1 MRTLAELLNTTE
13 PAMPLI
19 RTWMAD
25 AKCPVE
31 ILPCSAADGE
41 RALLDAQITT
51 RSPMGAICHE
61 TGGILV
67 DDGWLRILGAGCE
80 RLPRALMAWS
90 RERVPFFGQQPSFL
104 IIADDPI
111 GGFFCLNG
119 GAFTH
124 VEPGHVAYFAPDT
137 LEWEDLDMTYSDF
150 LCWSWSGV
158 LERFYGDQRWPDWRA
173 EMKALRGDQTFCVY
187 PFLWAEGPPI
197 DERVRKAVPSAEMW
211 HLSMKFRE
219 ELGGA
224 SESPR

>member
-1 MRTLAELLNTTE
+1 MRTLNELINTTE

-19 RTWMAD
+19 HSWMAA

-31 ILPCSAADGE
+31 ILPCSPADGE

-67 DDGWLRILGAGCE
+67 DDAWLRILGAGCE

-90 RERVPFFGQQPSFL
+90 RERVPFFGQQPTFL

-119 GAFTH
+119 GAFPH
-124 VEPGHVAYFAPDT
+124 VDPGHVAYFAPDT

-150 LCWSWSGV
+150 LCWSWSGD
-158 LERFYGDQRWPDWRA
+158 LERFYDQLRWPGWQA
-173 EMKALRGDQTFCVY
+173 ECKSLAGDRTFGIY
-187 PFLWAEGPPI
+187 PFLWAKGPTI
-197 DERVRKAVPSAEMW
+197 GERHRKPVPSAETWALEMD
-211 HLSMKFRE
+211 LRRQ
-219 ELGGA
+219 LNGD
-224 SESPR
+224 PPN